1 VSHDDDG
8 RLQTLFCP
16 VCSSLPVLA
25 GRGVTPWF
33 CSNTKCDV
41 LAWDPYS
48 TLEENLMDATPVT
61 IEEFAAK
68 IEESDT

>member
-1 VSHDDDG
+1 MSPIEDG
-8 RLQTLFCP
+8 QLFTLFCP
-16 VCSSLPVLA
+16 VCGAMPVLA

-48 TLEENLMDATPVT
+48 TLEENLMDAAPVT
-61 IEEFAAK
+61 IKEIHDK
-68 IEESDT
+68 IAESDT